1 MMGCSLRFRALPR
14 VRVTVVGGW
23 LNVFVLV
30 VISMCAVSSP
40 AACAGEGCWGRLVC
54 TVVAGLGVAQ
64 AASSARTLQMLDLW
78 WPLSSRTLGKKR
90 YMFAA
95 CFPRN
100 VVKYAAHTPNM
111 VRENHLPQMALLY
124 AHQVLFLHRIGRRNG
139 SKRCG

>member
-90 YMFAA
+90 LTGCLFSQMSKNALDT
-95 CFPRN
+95 CE
-100 VVKYAAHTPNM
+100 VVAG
-111 VRENHLPQMALLY
+111 NHLPQTTLL
-124 AHQVLFLHRIGRRNG
+124 
-139 SKRCG
+139 